1 MHVASVSRS
10 QLIIGAAMIRRHSV
24 LRRVLWRVLRCG
36 ACCGAAARGVH
47 ISSFGPE
54 PKWPT
59 AKAHVSVS
67 ALRHTKRLLSLS
79 ATMSRPRLSARPSG
93 WLNSSASC
101 KGVRSVGVGCVG
113 GGKGSGEWGGSG
125 MWRAVRGGLGSAICQ
140 RTTAAALRP
149 QAGDGL
155 AALEAHLPNAVVRA
169 VTHKQVL
176 AVRRQTARVS
186 EYALAVMA
194 LDRQPQLALRVEDLD
209 AIVVAICNHNAPIRQ
224 RHNMRRTPE
233 ADQDCHRRDGGAHVV
248 GFGFG

>member
-1 MHVASVSRS
+1 VAHREGPRQRVRIEAN
-10 QLIIGAAMIRRHSV
+10 QAVVV
-24 LRRVLWRVLRCG
+24 LVG
-36 ACCGAAARGVH
+36 HDEPAAAERKTLGVAELVCLMQGGAVGRG
-47 ISSFGPE
+47 
-54 PKWPT
+54 
-59 AKAHVSVS
+59 
-67 ALRHTKRLLSLS
+67 
-79 ATMSRPRLSARPSG
+79 
-93 WLNSSASC
+93 
-101 KGVRSVGVGCVG
+101 GVRG

-248 GFGFG
+248 GFRFG